1 MSRRRVPPLPPP
13 PPRDV
18 VTVAH
23 FVTGDTGHGARMTV
37 GPLEPV
43 AGLTAGRRVLAP
55 WPVGG
60 GCGCDEA
67 EVDIAGTSTCARCYG
82 DEVASAARAGTLQA
96 VEVWGSIT
104 IDNSDEVDELRAPR
118 AVVEYALGPVEAA
131 TSDAEG
137 VPSQRPDVVTHAAVR
152 LRDLTQRIDALAA
165 STWDSPWHEAALAL
179 RRSPVEGPVGA
190 AALAVAALEALVAH
204 AEYRR
209 AYVGAR

>member
-1 MSRRRVPPLPPP
+1 MSRRRAAPPP
-13 PPRDV
+13 PPPPDL

-23 FVTGDTGHGARMTV
+23 LAIGETGHGARMTV

-55 WPVGG
+55 WPAGG
-60 GCGCDEA
+60 GCACDEA
-67 EVDIAGTSTCARCYG
+67 EVAIGETSTCARCYG
-82 DEVASAARAGTLQA
+82 DEVASAARAGALRI

-104 IDNSDEVDELRAPR
+104 LDGVEEVDELRAPR

-131 TSDAEG
+131 TTDPEG

-152 LRDLTQRIDALAA
+152 LRDLAQRIDALAA